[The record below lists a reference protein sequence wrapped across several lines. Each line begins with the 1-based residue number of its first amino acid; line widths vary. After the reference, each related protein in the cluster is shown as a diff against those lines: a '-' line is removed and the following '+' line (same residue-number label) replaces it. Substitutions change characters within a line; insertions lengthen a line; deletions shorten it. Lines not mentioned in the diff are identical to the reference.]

1 MNRKKNFLFAAIS
14 LFLALPVWS
23 ADEAGGFFSITDE
36 NDAWSNFFGPH
47 QDRHYTHGTKL
58 TLMLRE
64 HSLTNTVVPLWGIH
78 DAVASRGFVLGQ
90 NMFTPQ
96 NILDPKPIP
105 TDRPYAGWLYTG
117 LVYQRRGEFF
127 THCAV
132 MENFEVNV
140 GVVGPWSF
148 AGETQRFIH
157 RWRFPED
164 IPAGWDNQL
173 KNEPG
178 LVLKYARLWRWSPT
192 TETAKYFDVIP
203 RAGAEVGNVTDFATA
218 GVTARLGFNLPPD
231 FGMQIIDSPASVN
244 GGLMPSPRFSI
255 YTFAGVDGRAVAR
268 DITLDGNS
276 FRNGPGV
283 DKYNFVND
291 LSWGVAAQIG
301 RHLEVSYAQVTRSK
315 QFHGQVNKD
324 VFGSIEAKFMC
335 SF

>member
-117 LVYQRRGEFF
+117 
-127 THCAV
+127 
-132 MENFEVNV
+132 
-140 GVVGPWSF
+140 
-148 AGETQRFIH
+148 
-157 RWRFPED
+157 
-164 IPAGWDNQL
+164 
-173 KNEPG
+173 
-178 LVLKYARLWRWSPT
+178 
-192 TETAKYFDVIP
+192 
-203 RAGAEVGNVTDFATA
+203 
-218 GVTARLGFNLPPD
+218 
-231 FGMQIIDSPASVN
+231 
-244 GGLMPSPRFSI
+244 
-255 YTFAGVDGRAVAR
+255 
-268 DITLDGNS
+268 
-276 FRNGPGV
+276 
-283 DKYNFVND
+283 
-291 LSWGVAAQIG
+291 
-301 RHLEVSYAQVTRSK
+301 
-315 QFHGQVNKD
+315 
-324 VFGSIEAKFMC
+324 
-335 SF
+335 